1 MHGGGWS
8 VARRPPFTP
17 IGILPT
23 AAKRRLADE
32 AAGAIIIL
40 GAYTIAALLR

>member
-1 MHGGGWS
+1 MSRGVPHC
-8 VARRPPFTP
+8 PP

-23 AAKRRLADE
+23 PAKRRLADE

-40 GAYTIAALLR
+40 GAYTIAALPR